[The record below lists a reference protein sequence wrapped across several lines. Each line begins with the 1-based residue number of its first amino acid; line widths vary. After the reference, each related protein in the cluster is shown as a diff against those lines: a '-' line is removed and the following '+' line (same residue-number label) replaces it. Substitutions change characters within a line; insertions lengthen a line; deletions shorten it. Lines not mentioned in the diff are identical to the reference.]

1 MRKRVISLALA
12 LLMVFTLLPAAAS
25 ADAIA
30 YGKCG
35 DNLTWS
41 LSSTGELTV
50 SGTGDMCSYA
60 SAAPAWEESAVK
72 SLVVKDGVASIGDK
86 AFYGSTALTTVTL
99 PLSLKKIGMNAFGE
113 CPATESIYYEGS
125 VRQWKSIDICDGG
138 SNDGLTNVTLYCA
151 DPTDPFPDIQG
162 WFHDS
167 IVLCY
172 LEGIVNGYPDGTFGP
187 DNNVT
192 RVQFIMMLYNMC
204 GNPAVDKT
212 AAVLSFTDSDRINSV
227 YENAICWGVANDIVK
242 GYPDG
247 TFRGDENISRAQMA
261 TFAYRLL
268 DSIYG
273 DALDEFD
280 TESGFT
286 DASQVL
292 GDYRTPVNVMSS
304 LGIITG
310 YPNGSFGPD
319 DTASRGQ
326 AATILMRIEEFLSAD
341 SGE

>member
-1 MRKRVISLALA
+1 MRKRTISLALA
-12 LLMVFTLLPAAAS
+12 LLMVFTLLPAAAA
-25 ADAIA
+25 ADAVA
-30 YGKCG
+30 YGTCG
-35 DNLTWS
+35 DNLKWS

-50 SGTGDMCSYA
+50 SGTGDMYSYS

-72 SLVVKDGVASIGDK
+72 SLVVKDGVTSIGDN
-86 AFYGSTALTTVTL
+86 AFYGCSALTTMTL

-125 VRQWKSIDICDGG
+125 VRQWKSIDIYDGG
-138 SNDGLTNVTLYCA
+138 SNDGLIDVTLYCA
-151 DPTDPFPDIQG
+151 DLTDPFPDIQG

-167 IVLCY
+167 IVRCY
-172 LEGIVNGYPDGTFGP
+172 LGGVVNGYPDGTFGP

-212 AAVLSFTDSDRINSV
+212 ALPFSDSDRINSL
-227 YENAICWGVANDIVK
+227 YWDAIRWGVANDIIK
-242 GYPDG
+242 GYTDG
-247 TFRGDENISRAQMA
+247 TFRADENISRAQMA

-268 DSIYG
+268 DKYCG
-273 DALDEFD
+273 DALDEYD
-280 TESGFT
+280 TESGFA

-292 GDYRTPVNVMSS
+292 DDYKTPVNVMSS

-310 YPNGSFGPD
+310 YPNGSFGPN

-326 AATILMRIEEFLSAD
+326 AATILVRMIDLINAMIE
-341 SGE
+341 